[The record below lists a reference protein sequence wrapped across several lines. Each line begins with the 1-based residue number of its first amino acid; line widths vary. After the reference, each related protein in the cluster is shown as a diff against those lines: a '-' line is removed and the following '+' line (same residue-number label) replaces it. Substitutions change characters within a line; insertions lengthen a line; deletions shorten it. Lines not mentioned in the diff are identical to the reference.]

1 MLRVAY
7 ACGKQS
13 VGKCS
18 LCAGWFWK
26 VVNDDR
32 WQLVSALVGENC
44 KILREIDEYVRVL
57 SCWDSAVFVSAKYRP
72 TRASVEYAGRDTD
85 LGHLIVE
92 A

>member
-1 MLRVAY
+1 MLRVAC

-13 VGKCS
+13 VCNCS
-18 LCAGWFWK
+18 LCAGLFCK

-32 WQLVSALVGENC
+32 WQLVSALVGENWR
-44 KILREIDEYVRVL
+44 ILREIDEYGRAL
-57 SCWDSAVFVSAKYRP
+57 SCWDSAVVVSAEYRP

-85 LGHLIVE
+85 LGHSIVE

>member
-1 MLRVAY
+1 M
-7 ACGKQS
+7 
-13 VGKCS
+13 
-18 LCAGWFWK
+18 
-26 VVNDDR
+26 
-32 WQLVSALVGENC
+32 GENC

-72 TRASVEYAGRDTD
+72 TRASVVYAGRDTD